1 MDLKIHN
8 TFNKNDF
15 IHYIEQNRID
25 ICSYYELSK
34 IELRNKLDELLT
46 NECYLHF
53 RKKTHCLNIVLKNEI
68 LLKCKKINSL
78 ILGGFN
84 YNNSFYNDIDQVI
97 NDAIHISEFA
107 DLSTVRKTI
116 KKINPFLIHKI
127 EPIISELKLKEIN
140 DRQKIKT
147 QAIPNLQVKK
157 GKVLVYF

>member
-68 LLKCKKINSL
+68 LLKCKKIN
-78 ILGGFN
+78 
-84 YNNSFYNDIDQVI
+84 
-97 NDAIHISEFA
+97 
-107 DLSTVRKTI
+107 
-116 KKINPFLIHKI
+116 PFLIHKI